1 MKVNNNEAE
10 VTFYDS
16 FATYK
21 AAHADSTTTEEQYKQ
36 YFLTG
41 DAIKKLFVSEPTRL
55 LRQFPGL
62 NAIKMTLPFEG
73 KTYII
78 NLDRNSLNKYIGL
91 KIEDLKAE
99 DQSWQKKF
107 NTPYV
112 SNKAKRAEF
121 FKKFVTIQ

>member
-1 MKVNNNEAE
+1 
-10 VTFYDS
+10 
-16 FATYK
+16 
-21 AAHADSTTTEEQYKQ
+21 
-36 YFLTG
+36 
-41 DAIKKLFVSEPTRL
+41 
-55 LRQFPGL
+55 
-62 NAIKMTLPFEG
+62 MTLPFED

-107 NTPYV
+107 NNPYV
-112 SNKAKRAEF
+112 SNKAKRTEF